1 MRPALLARLGL
12 GPALVLTTLASAA
25 CSDDRRVGP
34 GGEHSGVDSGTRRDD
49 SSTTRTDEYREFGSG
64 EYAVFLS
71 EADPPTYCWHLEET
85 TRVTASGRRDWANNL
100 CQDGL
105 SDSEC
110 QASEPV
116 GRRIDTEDL
125 YERVDYRTV
134 GGGALYGTCE
144 LLEAYFD
151 DDPAVEC
158 LYHRH
163 CGGGRRCYDYDCR
176 CPEGATCD
184 CAASC
189 PVMPPRCEGD
199 VLVTLTPRSDCD
211 EAESCRYDESRTMCP
226 LGCATG
232 RCNGGGGTGPSPDAG
247 EPSGPAPD
255 AGEPVAPAPDAGTPP
270 PPAPDA
276 GTPPPP
282 PPAPD
287 AGTPPPPA
295 PDATAPGPSSPD
307 ASAPGPAAP
316 DGGRADAASGGSG
329 GGPCPPGGC

>member
-1 MRPALLARLGL
+1 MRPARLARLGL
-12 GPALVLTTLASAA
+12 SPALVLTTLCSAA

-34 GGEHSGVDSGTRRDD
+34 GGQQLGADAGANVQRSDAR
-49 SSTTRTDEYREFGSG
+49 TTAADYREFGSG
-64 EYAVFLS
+64 EYAIFLS
-71 EADPPTYCWHLEET
+71 EADPPRYCWHLEET

-116 GRRIDTEDL
+116 GHRIDTTDL
-125 YERVDYRTV
+125 YERVDYTTV

-144 LLEAYFD
+144 LLEAYFG

-211 EAESCRYDESRTMCP
+211 EAESCRYDESRTTCP

-247 EPSGPAPD
+247 EPGGPSPDASEPVGPAPD
-255 AGEPVAPAPDAGTPP
+255 ASA

-276 GTPPPP
+276 SAPPP

-287 AGTPPPPA
+287 ASAPPPP
-295 PDATAPGPSSPD
+295 PPTPD
-307 ASAPGPAAP
+307 ASAPGPSRPDASAPGPTAP
-316 DGGRADAASGGSG
+316 DGGRADAGSGGSG